1 MKTASSHFLE
11 RPHTK
16 LGWWAVA
23 MAVANVVLMLAWTI
37 LPGGGALGLLA
48 GLISGILAL
57 IAVTRR
63 NERSWIVFLSILPML
78 NVLIFVLAEFLIP
91 H

>member
-1 MKTASSHFLE
+1 MKAASSHFFE
-11 RPHTK
+11 MPHTK

-23 MAVANVVLMLAWTI
+23 MAVSNLVLMLAWTI

-48 GLISGILAL
+48 GLLSGILAL
-57 IAVTRR
+57 IALIRQR
-63 NERSWIVFLSILPML
+63 ERSWSVFLALLPML
-78 NVLIFVLAEFLIP
+78 NVFIFLLGEFLIP